1 MSIYLECWN
10 LKPLEI
16 SPRSRLFCLE
26 PVAVGTPYTE
36 SLSSYLN
43 RLAQEHCL
51 TSQRLIMGE
60 IAPLILKNKDKSE
73 LLSNASSATCL
84 SNSAN
89 SPLNV

>member
-1 MSIYLECWN
+1 MAIYSEHWS

-16 SPRSRLFCLE
+16 PQRSRLFSLE

-51 TSQRLIMGE
+51 TSQKLIMGE
-60 IAPLILKNKDKSE
+60 IAPLILKDEDKSE
-73 LLSNASSATCL
+73 LLAKNLGSGE
-84 SNSAN
+84 
-89 SPLNV
+89 